1 MNKRDVALGL
11 LAGLAGASVIPAAA
25 LAGDGAGAADART
38 AILGWL
44 DALASHEPATVA
56 KVLAPEFQI
65 MRSDG
70 HGYDATSYL
79 SNLPR
84 FKGTPEIM
92 DLAFGAHGDTL
103 VARYNLKLEQKI
115 NDKPVQ
121 TLAPRLS
128 VFRKDGAGWLIVAH
142 ANFAQIG

>member
-11 LAGLAGASVIPAAA
+11 LAGLAGASLIPAAA
-25 LAGDGAGAADART
+25 VAGGSASEADAMA
-38 AILGWL
+38 AIGAWL
-44 DALASHEPATVA
+44 DALASHDPAKVA

-70 HGYDATSYL
+70 NGFDSQSYL
-79 SNLPR
+79 SNLPK
-84 FKGTPEIM
+84 FKGKPEILQ
-92 DLAFGAHGDTL
+92 LAFGAQGELL
-103 VARYNLKLEQKI
+103 VALYNLKVEQKI

>member
-1 MNKRDVALGL
+1 MNKRQVALGVF
-11 LAGLAGASVIPAAA
+11 AGLAGAALIPATVGAA
-25 LAGDGAGAADART
+25 GGAGEVDARA

-44 DALASHEPATVA
+44 DALASHDAATVA

-70 HGYDATSYL
+70 SGYDSTNYL
-79 SNLPR
+79 ANLPK
-84 FKGTPEIM
+84 FNGEPEIM
-92 DLAFGAHGDTL
+92 ELAFGANGDLL

-115 NDKPVQ
+115 GDKPVQ
-121 TLAPRLS
+121 SLAPRLS
-128 VFRKDGAGWLIVAH
+128 VFRKDAAGWLIVAH